1 MSQLLQIL
9 GLPFLM
15 CLIMGVILGYFGIH
29 VLKREVIFI
38 DIAVAQVAAVGSI
51 AAHLA
56 FDVEEEHVISYFFS
70 LGCVLLIAAFY
81 AMARS
86 KIIQISIETVIGISY
101 AITAAGAMFLIGI
114 APGHAHA
121 EEMLAGKLLWVT
133 WQHIL
138 LCLVVFSAV
147 ALCLYMCRKPLS
159 QISEDYEDV
168 ISQGRNVVGWDFTF
182 YALLGIVITV
192 AVRVT
197 GVVTVFS
204 FLIIPAT
211 TSALFSESCGSRMC
225 IAMAATT
232 AASLGGL
239 LFAYHLDFS
248 IGPAIALFLGMIL
261 VVVALGTRF
270 VRFYRTTS
278 PGKQQPIEEDGRIIV

>member
-1 MSQLLQIL
+1 MPQLVHIL

-15 CLIMGVILGYFGIH
+15 CLIIGAILGYFGIH

-51 AAHLA
+51 AAHLV
-56 FDVEEEHVISYFFS
+56 FDVEEDHLISYLLS
-70 LGCVLLIAAFY
+70 LSCVLLIAAFY
-81 AMARS
+81 AMARR
-86 KIIQISIETVIGISY
+86 KVVQISIETVIGISY

-121 EEMLAGKLLWVT
+121 EEMLAGRLLWVT
-133 WQHIL
+133 WPHII
-138 LCLVVFSAV
+138 LCLIVFTAV
-147 ALCLYMCRKPLS
+147 AFCLYIFRKPLS
-159 QISEDYEDV
+159 GISENYEV
-168 ISQGRNVVGWDFTF
+168 AITQGRNVMWWDFVF
-182 YALLGIVITV
+182 YVLLGVVITV

-211 TSALFSESCGSRMC
+211 ISAMFSMQWYLRMLIAFVATS
-225 IAMAATT
+225 

-239 LFAYHLDFS
+239 IFAYYLDFS
-248 IGPAIALFLGMIL
+248 IGPAVALFLGVVL
-261 VVVALGTRF
+261 VIAALFGRF
-270 VRFYRTTS
+270 R
-278 PGKQQPIEEDGRIIV
+278 RIHTLDKAE

>member
-9 GLPFLM
+9 GMPFLM
-15 CLIMGVILGYFGIH
+15 CLIMGPILAYFGIH
-29 VLKREVIFI
+29 VLKRDIVFI
-38 DIAVAQVAAVGSI
+38 NIAVAQVAAVGSI

-56 FDVEEEHVISYFFS
+56 FDAEEDTLISYLFS

-81 AMARS
+81 AIARR
-86 KIIQISIETVIGISY
+86 KIIQISIEAVIGISY

-133 WQHIL
+133 WQHIV
-138 LCLVVFSAV
+138 LCLVVFTAV
-147 ALCLYMCRKPLS
+147 AFCFYIFRKPLLR
-159 QISEDYEDV
+159 ISENYEEA
-168 ISQGRNVVGWDFTF
+168 ITQGLKVVWWDFVF
-182 YALLGIVITV
+182 YALLGVVITV

-211 TSALFSESCGSRMC
+211 ISALFTTQWGLRMLLPWQRPQWLLWEAC
-225 IAMAATT
+225 YLPI
-232 AASLGGL
+232 SLIFQLGRL
-239 LFAYHLDFS
+239 LPYSWEL
-248 IGPAIALFLGMIL
+248 
-261 VVVALGTRF
+261 
-270 VRFYRTTS
+270 Y
-278 PGKQQPIEEDGRIIV
+278 

>member
-1 MSQLLQIL
+1 MLQLVQIL
-9 GLPFLM
+9 GWPFLM
-15 CLIMGVILGYFGIH
+15 CLIIGTILGYFGIH

-38 DIAVAQVAAVGSI
+38 DIAVAQVAVVGSI

-56 FDVEEEHVISYFFS
+56 FEAEEDAILSYLFS

-81 AMARS
+81 ALARK

-101 AITAAGAMFLIGI
+101 AITAAGTMFLIGI

-133 WQHIL
+133 WQHIV
-138 LCLVVFSAV
+138 LCLVVFTAV
-147 ALCLYMCRKPLS
+147 AFCLYIIRKPLS
-159 QISEDYEDV
+159 K
-168 ISQGRNVVGWDFTF
+168 ISQNYEEAVTQGLKVVWWDFVF
-182 YALLGIVITV
+182 YGLLGVVITL

-211 TSALFSESCGSRMC
+211 ISALFSEHWGLRIF
-225 IAMAATT
+225 IAWVAAIV
-232 AASLGGL
+232 ASLAGL
-239 LFAYHLDFS
+239 LFAYFCDFS
-248 IGPAIALFLGMIL
+248 VGPAIALFLGAVLTI
-261 VVVALGTRF
+261 AAIFSRF
-270 VRFYRTTS
+270 RQTHIA
-278 PGKQQPIEEDGRIIV
+278 GKAGI

>member
-1 MSQLLQIL
+1 MPQLIHIL

-15 CLIMGVILGYFGIH
+15 CLIIGAILGYFGIH

-51 AAHLA
+51 AAHLV
-56 FDVEEEHVISYFFS
+56 FDVEEDHLISYLFS

-81 AMARS
+81 AMARR
-86 KIIQISIETVIGISY
+86 KIVQISIETVIGISY

-121 EEMLAGKLLWVT
+121 EEMLAGRLLWVT
-133 WQHIL
+133 WQHII
-138 LCLVVFSAV
+138 LCLVVFTAV
-147 ALCLYMCRKPLS
+147 ASCLCIFRKPLS
-159 QISEDYEDV
+159 GISENYEDV
-168 ISQGRNVVGWDFTF
+168 VTQGRNVMWWDFVF
-182 YALLGIVITV
+182 YMLLGVVITV

-211 TSALFSESCGSRMC
+211 ISAMFSTQWRLRML
-225 IAMAATT
+225 IALVATT

-239 LFAYHLDFS
+239 LFAYFFDFS
-248 IGPAIALFLGMIL
+248 IGPAVALFLGVVL
-261 VVVALGTRF
+261 VIAALFSRF
-270 VRFYRTTS
+270 HQIQTLDSVR
-278 PGKQQPIEEDGRIIV
+278 

>member
-1 MSQLLQIL
+1 MPPLVQIL
-9 GLPFLM
+9 GWPFLM
-15 CLIMGVILGYFGIH
+15 CLIIGTILGYFGIH

-56 FDVEEEHVISYFFS
+56 FEAEEDALLSYLFS

-81 AMARS
+81 AIARR
-86 KIIQISIETVIGISY
+86 KVIQISIEAVIGISY

-133 WQHIL
+133 QQHIV
-138 LCLVVFSAV
+138 LCLVVFTAV
-147 ALCLYMCRKPLS
+147 AFCIHIFRKPLFR
-159 QISEDYEDV
+159 ISENYEGAITQGLKV
-168 ISQGRNVVGWDFTF
+168 IWWDFVF
-182 YALLGIVITV
+182 YALLGVVITL

-197 GVVTVFS
+197 GIVTVFS

-211 TSALFSESCGSRMC
+211 ISALFTARWGLRMF
-225 IAMAATT
+225 IAWVAATM
-232 AASLGGL
+232 ASLVGL
-239 LFAYHLDFS
+239 LFAYFFDFS
-248 IGPAIALFLGMIL
+248 MGPAIALFLGCVLLLASLSTKLRKIYSANTFS
-261 VVVALGTRF
+261 V
-270 VRFYRTTS
+270 
-278 PGKQQPIEEDGRIIV
+278 

>member
-1 MSQLLQIL
+1 MPQLIHIL

-15 CLIMGVILGYFGIH
+15 CLIMGTILGYFGIH

-56 FDVEEEHVISYFFS
+56 FDVEEDHFISYLFS

-81 AMARS
+81 ATARR

-133 WQHIL
+133 WQHIV
-138 LCLVVFSAV
+138 LCLVVFTTIASC
-147 ALCLYMCRKPLS
+147 LCIFRKSLS
-159 QISEDYEDV
+159 V
-168 ISQGRNVVGWDFTF
+168 ISQNYENAIAQGRNVIWWDFVF
-182 YALLGIVITV
+182 YALLGVVITV

-211 TSALFSESCGSRMC
+211 ISALFSTNWGVRMFL
-225 IAMAATT
+225 ALAATT
-232 AASLGGL
+232 VASMGGL
-239 LFAYHLDFS
+239 LFAYFFDFS
-248 IGPAIALFLGMIL
+248 IGPAIALFLGAVL
-261 VVVALGTRF
+261 VITSLLARF
-270 VRFYRTTS
+270 ARSSEVKCPNEDRLV
-278 PGKQQPIEEDGRIIV
+278 PGRGQVT

>member
-1 MSQLLQIL
+1 MPPLVQIL
-9 GLPFLM
+9 GWPFLM
-15 CLIMGVILGYFGIH
+15 CLIIGTILGYFGIH

-56 FDVEEEHVISYFFS
+56 FEAEEDALLSYLFS

-81 AMARS
+81 AIARR
-86 KIIQISIETVIGISY
+86 KVIQISIEAVIGISY

-133 WQHIL
+133 QQHIV
-138 LCLVVFSAV
+138 LCLVVFTAV
-147 ALCLYMCRKPLS
+147 AFCIHIFRKPLFR
-159 QISEDYEDV
+159 ISENYEGAITQGLKV
-168 ISQGRNVVGWDFTF
+168 IWWDFVF
-182 YALLGIVITV
+182 YALLGVVITL

-197 GVVTVFS
+197 GIVTVFS

-211 TSALFSESCGSRMC
+211 ISALFTARWGLRIF
-225 IAMAATT
+225 IAWVAATV
-232 AASLGGL
+232 ASLGGL
-239 LFAYHLDFS
+239 LFAYFFDFS
-248 IGPAIALFLGMIL
+248 MGPAIALFLGCVLLLASLSTKLRKIYSANTFS
-261 VVVALGTRF
+261 V
-270 VRFYRTTS
+270 
-278 PGKQQPIEEDGRIIV
+278 

>member
-1 MSQLLQIL
+1 MLQLVQII
-9 GLPFLM
+9 GWPFLM
-15 CLIMGVILGYFGIH
+15 CLIIGTMLGYFGIH

-56 FDVEEEHVISYFFS
+56 FEVEENALLSYLFS

-81 AMARS
+81 ATARR
-86 KIIQISIETVIGISY
+86 KVVQISIEAVIGISY
-101 AITAAGAMFLIGI
+101 AITAAAAMFLIGI

-133 WQHIL
+133 PHHIV
-138 LCLVVFSAV
+138 LCLVVFTAV
-147 ALCLYMCRKPLS
+147 DFCLHIFRKPLLR
-159 QISEDYEDV
+159 ISENYEEA
-168 ISQGRNVVGWDFTF
+168 ITQGLKVVWWDFVF
-182 YALLGIVITV
+182 YTLLGVVITF

-211 TSALFSESCGSRMC
+211 ISALFSAHWGLRMF
-225 IAMAATT
+225 IALIAATV
-232 AASLGGL
+232 ASLVGL
-239 LFAYHLDFS
+239 LFAYFFDFS
-248 IGPAIALFLGMIL
+248 IGPAVALFLGAVL
-261 VVVALGTRF
+261 VITALLAKYYDVVR
-270 VRFYRTTS
+270 
-278 PGKQQPIEEDGRIIV
+278 QI